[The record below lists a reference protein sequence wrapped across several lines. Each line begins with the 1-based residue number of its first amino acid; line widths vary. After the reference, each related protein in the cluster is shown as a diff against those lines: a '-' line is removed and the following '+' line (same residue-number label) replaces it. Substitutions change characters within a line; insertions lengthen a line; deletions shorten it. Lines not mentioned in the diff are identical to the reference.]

1 MLERDYFDEIFPEDK
16 IKHESVSSCI
26 HDQII
31 ADGHYTCI
39 KCGEVDL
46 YKPVFYETI
55 NKIYKSYFVY
65 HRKSYFKDKL
75 REIVG
80 IKQSLSSKYHQI
92 ISILKKHNFDTIFEL
107 KKIMK
112 KLHYSK
118 YYKFIYDIFFTIKGI
133 KLVSLSSNDINY
145 LANKFIKFEIA
156 FKKQIGK
163 RNILSYNT
171 IIYALL
177 KQYKYP
183 SYKHI
188 ILPKN
193 NRRLLKVITNILESI
208 EISETKIV
216 RYNFSN

>member
-16 IKHESVSSCI
+16 NK
-26 HDQII
+26 
-31 ADGHYTCI
+31 GHYTCI

-55 NKIYKSYFVY
+55 NKIFKSYFVY

-92 ISILKKHNFDTIFEL
+92 ISILKNIILIQFFEL

-118 YYKFIYDIFFTIKGI
+118 YYKFIYDI
-133 KLVSLSSNDINY
+133 
-145 LANKFIKFEIA
+145 
-156 FKKQIGK
+156 
-163 RNILSYNT
+163 
-171 IIYALL
+171 
-177 KQYKYP
+177 
-183 SYKHI
+183 
-188 ILPKN
+188 
-193 NRRLLKVITNILESI
+193 
-208 EISETKIV
+208 
-216 RYNFSN
+216 